1 MTEVGEEL
9 EEEEEEEE
17 EEGEPEGEPEPR
29 PPDVRLPKAEDPAA
43 PTDVRTS
50 FADRSWCAKAA
61 REHGVVAHQAAARI
75 RIGLQAGQVGLQP
88 WTRGFAA
95 LDAWGYGPHT
105 RGYSGL
111 QPWIPAVTEHRVS
124 RPRRG
129 ARCLRRAKTPGPSS
143 AAIGPC

>member
-17 EEGEPEGEPEPR
+17 EEGEPEPR

-88 WTRGFAA
+88 WTHGVTGHTHGATAGCSPGYLPSPSTACLAPDVGLAA
-95 LDAWGYGPHT
+95 CGEPRHLD
-105 RGYSGL
+105 
-111 QPWIPAVTEHRVS
+111 Q
-124 RPRRG
+124 
-129 ARCLRRAKTPGPSS
+129 ARLR
-143 AAIGPC
+143 